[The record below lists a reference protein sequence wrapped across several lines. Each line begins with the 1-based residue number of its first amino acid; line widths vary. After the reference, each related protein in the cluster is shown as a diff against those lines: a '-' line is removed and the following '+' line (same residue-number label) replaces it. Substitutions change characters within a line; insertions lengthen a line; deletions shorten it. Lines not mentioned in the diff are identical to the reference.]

1 MIIAMARAWQTHW
14 HKHPGVRSG
23 DQLSLGE
30 RAADRMRNVMGSWPF
45 VFSFFGIMALWVIVN
60 TVLLQHVL
68 SGKAFD
74 PYPYIL
80 LNLFLSML
88 AGVQAAALLIAA
100 KRADA
105 ISSEIAIHTEHNT
118 DDIRALLDENK
129 RLLAENTALTSE
141 VKKNT
146 DLLEEIHL
154 HVANIGKKVGAD
166 MGRFSPAK
174 RPQCRLDLSRSSR
187 RRQQLHVDDPEKR
200 DENWWRSVHPGQQGA
215 SPLQPPEPPSNPVRF
230 SPRPRLN
237 PRRLPSCPSR
247 ARRSPGPAPK
257 P

>member
-1 MIIAMARAWQTHW
+1 MAAVAIPAWQTHW
-14 HKHPGVRSG
+14 HRHPGVRSG

-30 RAADRMRNVMGSWPF
+30 RSADRMRNMMGSWPF
-45 VFSFFGIMALWVIVN
+45 VFSFFGVMIAWAVIN
-60 TVLLQHVL
+60 TLFFEHVL
-68 SGKAFD
+68 HHKAFD

-105 ISSEIAIHTEHNT
+105 ISSEVALHTANNT
-118 DDIRALLDENK
+118 DEIKTLI
-129 RLLAENTALTSE
+129 AENTALTTL

-166 MGRFSPAK
+166 MGRF
-174 RPQCRLDLSRSSR
+174 
-187 RRQQLHVDDPEKR
+187 
-200 DENWWRSVHPGQQGA
+200 
-215 SPLQPPEPPSNPVRF
+215 PPSTPPT
-230 SPRPRLN
+230 S
-237 PRRLPSCPSR
+237 S
-247 ARRSPGPAPK
+247 
-257 P
+257 